1 MLIPK
6 NSICLSAF
14 IILTVLVLSAVTPA
28 IAEDVGKIT
37 FLDGRV
43 DIVNL
48 DQDVAIPLETGAPVS
63 LMDIVRTKSN
73 ARAEIT
79 LNDGTVV
86 RLAQSTRIGLTSSS
100 TLHLMRGRIRTIIP
114 NAAEGL
120 EVRTPNAIAM
130 TNGTD
135 YYFIYEKG
143 SSWFYGADGV
153 LQAFS
158 IKDRDNIVLIKN
170 RKCIRIAPGIPVQNS
185 CVFKDIDVEK
195 YAWDTSTSEKTP
207 VVATL
212 PTEKDVYTYTPVGG
226 RAVETPSL
234 PVPIAF
240 EDLACPQ
247 CPPEDIPLDLT
258 TTPAGPKMR
267 GDFREIEAPP
277 LNQD

>member
-1 MLIPK
+1 MTAI
-6 NSICLSAF
+6 
-14 IILTVLVLSAVTPA
+14 IILTALVLFAVKPA
-28 IAEDVGKIT
+28 LAEDVGKIT

-43 DIVNL
+43 DILNL
-48 DQDVAIPLETGAPVS
+48 DQDVAIPLETGAPVA

-79 LNDGTVV
+79 LNNGTVV

-120 EVRTPNAIAM
+120 EVRTPNGIAE

-143 SSWFYGADGV
+143 SSWFYGAKGP
-153 LQAFS
+153 LQASS
-158 IKDRDNIVLIKN
+158 IKDRDNIVLIEN
-170 RKCIRIAPGIPVQNS
+170 RKCIRIASEIPVKNS

-195 YAWDTSTSEKTP
+195 YAWDTSTREKTP

-212 PTEKDVYTYTPVGG
+212 PTEKDVYAYTPVGG
-226 RAVETPSL
+226 RAVDTPSL
-234 PVPIAF
+234 PVPMAF

-247 CPPEDIPLDLT
+247 CPPEGIPLEL
-258 TTPAGPKMR
+258 TPAGSTIKM
-267 GDFREIEAPP
+267 GDWERTDPCSACSP
-277 LNQD
+277 